1 MAVTLSSVGK
11 STARRRI
18 SGTCQFLIRTAPA
31 MSQTLSTVAP
41 TPCGLIGGSLLGGNT
56 SAIAEM
62 GEEGEAE
69 EPR

>member
-31 MSQTLSTVAP
+31 MSQTLSIVAP
-41 TPCGLIGGSLLGGNT
+41 TPFGLIGASLLGGST
-56 SAIAEM
+56 SIVEM